1 MAEGNDHSLTN
12 APTSQ
17 PASVAPTGTS
27 GRSATG
33 ILIALVV
40 VLAIGVFLRLPAG
53 LFAGP
58 GAPLGGLRSLHP
70 NPAFTETG
78 FDESLYRGYVNAVIE
93 VGVLNYSD
101 IVDRYIE
108 VQKTLTGSI
117 LPPMRFLF
125 IFSAYAWHAIFG
137 TEALAALHNVASFFN
152 ILALLLATLF
162 AWRLKGPAAALAV
175 AALMAFAPTQLH
187 MSQHALV
194 DGFFAFWALLA
205 LWLFWENLHAPR
217 DWRWLLPFTIVLTLM
232 VTTKENSAFVF
243 TALVALV
250 VANRWIQWG
259 VVTREL
265 LACMVIGPLLGFVV
279 LVFLAGGL
287 ETLRTTYTLSVSKNF
302 HLEYAI
308 LTGDGPWHRYL
319 VDLLLVS
326 PIILLLAFGTVFR
339 LDRTQK
345 PELFLTIFMAASY
358 LIMCNL
364 KYGMN
369 LRYANPWDMPL
380 RLLAYNQLL
389 AFARRFPRYTVAIT
403 AGAVAVICAVELRQY
418 LTLAVDY
425 PLYELVTEG
434 LLRAQKILK
443 SPGQP

>member
-1 MAEGNDHSLTN
+1 MAEANDDSLTT
-12 APTSQ
+12 APAGQ
-17 PASVAPTGTS
+17 PASAVTSAGAAKGFRVA
-27 GRSATG
+27 
-33 ILIALVV
+33 LIM
-40 VLAIGVFLRLPAG
+40 VLAIGIFLRLPAA

-58 GAPLGGLRSLHP
+58 DAPLGWVRALHP

-125 IFSAYAWHAIFG
+125 IFSAYVWHTIFG
-137 TEALAALHNVASFFN
+137 TEALGALHNVASLFN

-162 AWRLKGPAAALAV
+162 AWRLKGRAAALAV
-175 AALMAFAPTQLH
+175 AALMAVAPTQLH

-217 DWRWLLPFTIVLTLM
+217 DWRWLLPFTVVLTLM

-250 VANRWIQWG
+250 AANRWIQWG

-265 LACMVIGPLLGFVV
+265 LACMVIGPLLGFVI

-302 HLEYAI
+302 HLQYAI

-326 PIILLLAFGTVFR
+326 PVILLLAFGTVFQ
-339 LDRTQK
+339 LDRTRK
-345 PELFLTIFMAASY
+345 PELFLTIFMATSY
-358 LIMCNL
+358 LVMCNL

-380 RLLAYNQLL
+380 RLLAYIQLL

-403 AGAVAVICAVELRQY
+403 AGAVGLICAVELRQY
-418 LTLAVDY
+418 LSLAVDY

-434 LLRAQKILK
+434 LLRAQRILK